1 LSEDRKLP
9 SLKDIKKLPKLQ
21 QLVMDYFIKYI
32 SVGEVVAIIELRE
45 QIKALRDPDL
55 VPEFDDVI
63 IEIHISRALAD
74 LVEKGFLERAE
85 GVYNLA
91 PQLREELKQRR
102 EYKVNQQRSLF

>member
-1 LSEDRKLP
+1 MSEDRELP
-9 SLKDIKKLPKLQ
+9 NLKDIKKLPKLH

-55 VPEFDDVI
+55 VPEFDDVV

-91 PQLREELKQRR
+91 PQLREELKQRK

>member
-1 LSEDRKLP
+1 LSEDRELP
-9 SLKDIKKLPKLQ
+9 SLRDIKKLPKLH

-74 LVEKGFLERAE
+74 LVEKGFLKRAE

-91 PQLREELKQRR
+91 PQLREELKQRK

>member
-1 LSEDRKLP
+1 LSEDRELP
-9 SLKDIKKLPKLQ
+9 NLKDIKKLPKLH

-55 VPEFDDVI
+55 VPEFDDVV

-91 PQLREELKQRR
+91 PQLREELKQRK
-102 EYKVNQQRSLF
+102 EYRVNHQRSLF

>member
-1 LSEDRKLP
+1 MSEDRELP
-9 SLKDIKKLPKLQ
+9 NLKDIKKLPKLH

-91 PQLREELKQRR
+91 PQLREELKQRK

>member
-1 LSEDRKLP
+1 MSEDRELP
-9 SLKDIKKLPKLQ
+9 SLRDIKKLPKLH

-91 PQLREELKQRR
+91 PQLREELKQRK